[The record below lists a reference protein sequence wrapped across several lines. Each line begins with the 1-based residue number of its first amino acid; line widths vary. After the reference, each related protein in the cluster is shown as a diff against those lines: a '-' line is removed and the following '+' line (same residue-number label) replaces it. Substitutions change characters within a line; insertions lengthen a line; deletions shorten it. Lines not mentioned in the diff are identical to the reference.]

1 MRTVVPSGASAN
13 ADGRYTRTGV
23 HGDWYATTTAD
34 RQGSATGLF
43 LLDANADR
51 QAGAITTAGRQG
63 TADRQGTAR
72 RNTADR
78 STARRKTVDPGPADH
93 RKPGRRT
100 SDRPN
105 IAGQSSTE
113 ASVRF
118 TDRRTITSSSTTTT
132 TEACCT
138 NDRRS
143 TTPNAT
149 AACTTTTTTATAT
162 SAYIRNGGGEV
173 GVLCSRQS
181 HTDDRDVAGGATAA
195 IRRRLGGHG
204 EAHLLG
210 AGIPPG
216 VPACQS
222 HRR

>member
-1 MRTVVPSGASAN
+1 MPTVVPSGASAN

-23 HGDWYATTTAD
+23 HGDWYATTTAA
-34 RQGSATGLF
+34 RQATAIGLCT
-43 LLDANADR
+43 ADR
-51 QAGAITTAGRQG
+51 HAGAIPTAGQQG
-63 TADRQGTAR
+63 TADQGTAR
-72 RNTADR
+72 RNTADP

-93 RKPGRRT
+93 DKPVPRT
-100 SDRPN
+100 KPAG

-113 ASVRF
+113 GSDRF
-118 TDRRTITSSSTTTT
+118 TDRRTITSSNTTTT